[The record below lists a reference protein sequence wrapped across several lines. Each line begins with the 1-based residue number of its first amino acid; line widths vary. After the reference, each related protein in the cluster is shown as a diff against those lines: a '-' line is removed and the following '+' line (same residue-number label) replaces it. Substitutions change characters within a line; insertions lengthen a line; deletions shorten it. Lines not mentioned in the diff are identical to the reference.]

1 MDGGNAV
8 DILLIED
15 NPGDVRLITELLEEA
30 TDRSFP
36 TAEETAIR
44 TIDVHHANRLA
55 DALEILDST
64 AIDVVLLD
72 LGLPDST
79 GIETLE
85 AVRDRA
91 PSVPTV
97 VLTGLDDELV
107 GIRAV
112 QQGAQEYLTKVELTP
127 TLLRRSLQHAIE
139 RKKFDRT
146 QTALHRV
153 SRELIQ
159 TESSGAVSEIT
170 VETAANVLD
179 LEEIAILLFDDSSNV
194 LEPVAYTDAL
204 AARYDTVPTFGP
216 ASSSITWQSFI
227 TDETI
232 ALEDVRDTDDSETDA
247 SKDDAGDDTNDADDG
262 TNDAG
267 DDTNDASDGK
277 SARNRGDV
285 NPHEAWF
292 ESGIWIPLGD
302 HGVITILSDAAGVI
316 DQQTRQLAD
325 HLAATAEAALD
336 RVERESS
343 LRENERTL
351 AVQNR
356 RLEELNRTNELIREI
371 DQVLVQETTLEAIER
386 AVCERLVRD
395 DRFGFAWI
403 ASVGDDALEP
413 RTWAGTSR
421 GYLDSVSMSTNDS
434 DPPPSVRAATS
445 GAATVTPNV
454 ASDLQAAPW
463 RKAAL
468 ASNFSSVVSVP
479 LTYNELSYGVLTVF
493 AHEPDVFDNRSKELF
508 AELGETIA
516 NAMNAVET
524 KQALLTDTIV
534 ELELTIAGSA
544 HVLGR
549 LARDANCTIEYG
561 GIVPQ
566 PDGTARLF
574 FETSGASVGTITA
587 VADAAPSIQRIDH
600 IGETGDGEDDH
611 RFEATVSGPTIP
623 STIVECGAIP
633 RSISVAAD
641 EVDVVVELPATTDVR
656 TFVDRLEETY
666 PETDLIARRDKE
678 RSDRSPVAFESVLT
692 GELTDRQLEA
702 LQTAY
707 HSGYFSWPRE
717 RTGEE
722 VAESLGITQPTFNA
736 HLREAERKLC
746 AMLFEG
752 HRATT
757 DPPIT
762 RE

>member
-64 AIDVVLLD
+64 EIDVVLLD

-170 VETAANVLD
+170 VETAADVLD
-179 LEEIAILLFDDSSNV
+179 LDEIAILLFDDSANV
-194 LEPVAYTDAL
+194 LEPVAYTDSL
-204 AARYDTVPTFGP
+204 AARFETVPTFGP
-216 ASSSITWQSFI
+216 SEPSITWQSFI
-227 TDETI
+227 ADETI
-232 ALEDVRDTDDSETDA
+232 TLEGERDEKDVHRLDETDVHRL
-247 SKDDAGDDTNDADDG
+247 DET
-262 TNDAG
+262 
-267 DDTNDASDGK
+267 
-277 SARNRGDV
+277 DV
-285 NPHEAWF
+285 HPDEAPF

-302 HGVITILSDAAGVI
+302 HGVIVILSTAAGAL
-316 DQQTRQLAD
+316 DQQSRQLAD

-336 RVERESS
+336 RVERESA
-343 LRENERTL
+343 LRESERTL

-371 DQVLVQETTLEAIER
+371 DQVLVQERTLEAIER
-386 AVCERLVRD
+386 AVCERLVGD

-403 ASVGDDALEP
+403 ASVGDEALEP
-413 RTWAGTSR
+413 RTWAGASR
-421 GYLDSVSMSTNDS
+421 GYLDSISLSTNAS
-434 DPPPSVRAATS
+434 DPPPSVTAATS

-454 ASDLQAAPW
+454 ASDLQDAPW

-468 ASNFSSVVSVP
+468 ARNFSSVVSVP
-479 LTYNELSYGVLTVF
+479 LTYNDLSYGVLTVF
-493 AHEPDVFDNRSKELF
+493 AHEPDVFDRRSKALF

-524 KQALLTDTIV
+524 RQALLTDTIV
-534 ELELTIAGSA
+534 ELELTIAEA
-544 HVLGR
+544 DDVLSR
-549 LARDANCTIEYG
+549 LARDADCAIEYG

-574 FETSGASVGTITA
+574 FETSGATVAAVTA
-587 VADAAPSIQRIDH
+587 VADAAPSMHRLERIGARD
-600 IGETGDGEDDH
+600 GESSDGESDDGDGVY

-633 RSISVAAD
+633 RSITVTAAEVA
-641 EVDVVVELPATTDVR
+641 VVVELPATTDVR
-656 TFVDRLEETY
+656 TFVDRFEETY

-678 RSDRSPVAFESVLT
+678 RSDRSPVAFETLLVA
-692 GELTDRQLEA
+692 ELTDRQLEV

-722 VAESLGITQPTFNA
+722 VAESLDITQPTFNG
-736 HLREAERKLC
+736 HLRAAERKLC
-746 AMLFEG
+746 AMVFDG
-752 HRATT
+752 HPTAT
-757 DPPIT
+757 DPPT
-762 RE
+762 TPE